1 MNTNESSSTPI
12 SGDDVLSAD
21 VTLNIDAGM
30 STEALRSLLDK
41 LHVDVIV
48 HCDDPD
54 FSTLVPHVNIKV
66 ANADDAMAASS
77 ASSSESCSA
86 SASSAFAASPNGGQP
101 ELPQSQSSSEANMT
115 PHRAIISMDS
125 TLPDAERLFRTA
137 IATVD
142 AVAGNQVEGISPLY
156 HVSRFDGP
164 DAMSAVMQ
172 IVTAMQ
178 PRELIAM
185 LQSIEHVNEDA
196 IDLDVVDFEGVT
208 SNDED
213 CRIPWPSAREHAGV
227 LAPWMDMDPEARL
240 GGDPVS
246 FLLAMAPDAGRV
258 GILSDNWIIG
268 ETL

>member
-1 MNTNESSSTPI
+1 MNMNESSSTPI

-21 VTLNIDAGM
+21 VTLNIDAGLP
-30 STEALRSLLDK
+30 TEALQSLLGK

-48 HCDDPD
+48 HCDNPA
-54 FSTLVPHVNIKV
+54 FSTLVPHVNINV
-66 ANADDAMAASS
+66 ANVDDAMLAASTTS
-77 ASSSESCSA
+77 LKSDQTE
-86 SASSAFAASPNGGQP
+86 
-101 ELPQSQSSSEANMT
+101 QSQTQSSDNTDMT

-125 TLPDAERLFRTA
+125 TMPNAERLFRTA

-142 AVAGNQVEGISPLY
+142 AVTGNQVEGISPLY
-156 HVSRFDGP
+156 HVSHFDGP
-164 DAMSAVMQ
+164 DAMSAVIQ

-185 LQSIEHVNEDA
+185 LQGVEHVHEDA
-196 IDLDVVDFEGVT
+196 IDLDVVDFEDVT
-208 SNDED
+208 SDDAE
-213 CRIPWPSAREHAGV
+213 CRIPWPSAREHASV

-246 FLLAMAPDAGRV
+246 FLLAMAPDAGQV
-258 GILSDNWIIG
+258 GMLSDNWIIG